1 MQNTVSP
8 PPALALLQRSE
19 AARDAMLVL
28 LFGALTAVA
37 AQLSIPLQPV
47 PLTGHML
54 MVLLSGALLGPR
66 LGLLSQLTYLSIG
79 FLGAPVFAGGKSTLA
94 VMLGPTAG
102 YLVAFPLAAWLA
114 GVVAQRVR
122 SLPGLVAGLAVAD
135 ALVLLLGGLWL
146 GFGSA
151 WIQWAGT
158 PVQPDLAAGV
168 RYGLQIGAV
177 PFIGV
182 EVVKIAAAAAV
193 AWPLL
198 RRAR

>member
-1 MQNTVSP
+1 MQNTVTP

-37 AQLSIPLQPV
+37 AQLSILLQPV
-47 PLTGHML
+47 PLTGTML
-54 MVLLSGALLGPR
+54 LVLLSGALLGPR

-102 YLVAFPLAAWLA
+102 YLVAFPLAAWLS

-122 SLPGLVAGLAVAD
+122 SLPALVAGLAAAD
-135 ALVLLLGGLWL
+135 VLVLLLGGLWL

-158 PVQPDLAAGV
+158 PAQPDLAAGV
-168 RYGLQIGAV
+168 LYGLQIGAV

-182 EVVKIAAAAAV
+182 EAIKIAVATAV

-198 RRAR
+198 RRTQ